1 MVVRVPDSPPSGG
14 TDLRHHPAVMMVSST
29 QAGGGGPWLLS
40 YGPLRGRG
48 LGAGKTTWTGLK
60 PRGLAAQGQ
69 RDSSL
74 REGHCLG
81 SRAPQQIPRVG
92 GARGTLSKAQNT
104 PLPLEACVQGSTRR
118 SPRSALTSPETAH
131 SPAATACEP
140 APLLWWAPRGGHAC
154 PSAAPAGR
162 GAGGGSEDGV
172 QTCSCRVVSKLP
184 TCLPELALVTL
195 SRDVLT
201 PKFLRGPASCA
212 SCHSPAPRPAPAQL
226 LPHSLPSPSAQ
237 GNSWRAGLRLR
248 ATLREDT

>member
-14 TDLRHHPAVMMVSST
+14 TDLRHHPAAIIVSST
-29 QAGGGGPWLLS
+29 QAGEGGALATI
-40 YGPLRGRG
+40 LRASKGLRPRCRKDHLDRAQAKRPGR
-48 LGAGKTTWTGLK
+48 T

-74 REGHCLG
+74 QEGHCLG
-81 SRAPQQIPRVG
+81 SRAPQQILRVG
-92 GARGTLSKAQNT
+92 GACGTLSKAQNT

-131 SPAATACEP
+131 SPAATAYEP

-162 GAGGGSEDGV
+162 GVGGGSEDGV

-201 PKFLRGPASCA
+201 PKFLRGPASYA

-237 GNSWRAGLRLR
+237 
-248 ATLREDT
+248 ATPGEQDSG